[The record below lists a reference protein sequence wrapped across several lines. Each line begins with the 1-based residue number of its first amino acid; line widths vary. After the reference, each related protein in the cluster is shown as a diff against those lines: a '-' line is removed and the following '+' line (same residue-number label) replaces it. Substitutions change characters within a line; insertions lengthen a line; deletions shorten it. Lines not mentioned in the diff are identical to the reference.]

1 MRTKSDMLT
10 LIAAI
15 LVAVGVVIYLFLTPV
30 TLDITRFNSGTDY
43 GKSSIS
49 IGLTGMDVIF
59 GVPLDEEVNIIN
71 FNPYLFFSMVITII
85 VCIMLFLDR
94 FGIIYS
100 DYSLIYIIVLF
111 ISVIVTVLSETLVYT
126 CSMLEYVEGPACG
139 ISITITAILSGICF
153 LAAAFSIIT
162 KKWGDTDKG
171 ISL

>member
-15 LVAVGVVIYLFLTPV
+15 LVAVGVVIFLFLTPV

-43 GKSSIS
+43 GKRTIS

-59 GVPLDEEVNIIN
+59 GVPLNEEVNIIN
-71 FNPYLFFSMVITII
+71 FNPYLLFSMVITII

-100 DYSLIYIIVLF
+100 DYSLIYIIVKL
-111 ISVIVTVLSETLVYT
+111 LSKVN
-126 CSMLEYVEGPACG
+126 
-139 ISITITAILSGICF
+139 
-153 LAAAFSIIT
+153 
-162 KKWGDTDKG
+162 
-171 ISL
+171 